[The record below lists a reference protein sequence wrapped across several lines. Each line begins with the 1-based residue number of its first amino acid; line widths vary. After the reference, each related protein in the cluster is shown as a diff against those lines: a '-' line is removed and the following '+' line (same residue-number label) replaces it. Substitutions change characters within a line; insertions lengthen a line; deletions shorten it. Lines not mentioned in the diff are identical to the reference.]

1 MTNDRL
7 SKKLFD
13 AILIS
18 IVIIIFMFIMFNV
31 VQVIHS
37 IENNFRIQIEDF
49 NG

>member
-1 MTNDRL
+1 MTNDKL

-13 AILIS
+13 ALLIS
-18 IVIIIFMFIMFNV
+18 VIIIILMFAMFNV
-31 VQVIHS
+31 AQAIRS